1 MHRNTKKWHMF
12 TFLYFCNCHS
22 TNMKKTLLSI
32 LSFILLLACSCA
44 NSNSK
49 IADSSMPLLHVSG
62 EYVLT
67 EAGDTFYIQ
76 GVNLGNWLNPEGY
89 MFLMPDRECNSP
101 RLLND
106 MFAQMVGPDETA
118 AFWHEFKNRYITE
131 ADIRFIA
138 STGANTIRL
147 PFHYALLT
155 DNDYLGCTTREG
167 FARLD
172 SAVAWCQR
180 YGLYV
185 VLDMHDCP
193 GGQTGDNIDDSYGY
207 PFLFLCEKAQA
218 QFCSIW
224 REIAGHYESCNAI
237 LGYEMMNE
245 PIATYFTDDIDTLNS
260 LLEPLY
266 VRCIDSIRSVDKRH
280 IILPGGAQWNGTF
293 TVFHGLMQD
302 SNLLYACHRYGH
314 PADESGIRDFIHFR
328 DSLHIA
334 MCMTETGHRPHEW
347 LHNEAATLRRNNIGL
362 LWWPYKKLGGS
373 CWMHAG
379 VPDGWEL
386 VQQFAVAD
394 RHTFAAIREH
404 RPNINDAR
412 HAMDAYLD
420 SIQFECCHPD
430 TAYINAFN

>member
-1 MHRNTKKWHMF
+1 MF

-118 AFWHEFKNRYITE
+118 AFWQEFKNRYITE

-207 PFLFLCEKAQA
+207 PFLFLSEKAQA

-224 REIAGHYESCNAI
+224 REIAGHYESCNTV
-237 LGYEMMNE
+237 LGYELMNE

-334 MCMTETGHRPHEW
+334 MCMTETGHRPHE
-347 LHNEAATLRRNNIGL
+347 GL
-362 LWWPYKKLGGS
+362 LWWPYKKLGGG

-379 VPDGWEL
+379 VPDGWEI

>member
-22 TNMKKTLLSI
+22 ANMKKTLLSI
-32 LSFILLLACSCA
+32 LSFTLLLACSCA
-44 NSNSK
+44 NSNSQ

-106 MFAQMVGPDETA
+106 MFSQLVGPDETD

-207 PFLFLCEKAQA
+207 PFLFLSEKAQA

-224 REIAGHYESCNAI
+224 REIAEHYESCNAI

-245 PIATYFTDDIDTLNS
+245 PIATYFTDDLDTLNS

-266 VRCIDSIRSVDKRH
+266 VRCIDSIRTVDKRH

-347 LHNEAATLRRNNIGL
+347 LHKEAATLRRNNIGL

-420 SIQFECCHPD
+420 SIQFDCCHPD

>member
-1 MHRNTKKWHMF
+1 MF

-22 TNMKKTLLSI
+22 SNMKKTLLSI
-32 LSFILLLACSCA
+32 LSFTLLLACSCA
-44 NSNSK
+44 NSNSQ

-106 MFAQMVGPDETA
+106 MFSQLVGPDETD

-207 PFLFLCEKAQA
+207 PFLFLSEKAQA

-224 REIAGHYESCNAI
+224 REIAEHYESCNAI

-245 PIATYFTDDIDTLNS
+245 PIATYFTDDLDTLNS

-266 VRCIDSIRSVDKRH
+266 VRCIDSIRTVDKRH

-347 LHNEAATLRRNNIGL
+347 LHKEAATLRRNNIGL

-420 SIQFECCHPD
+420 SIQFDCCHPD

>member
-1 MHRNTKKWHMF
+1 MF

-22 TNMKKTLLSI
+22 TTMKKTLLSI

-44 NSNSK
+44 NSKSK

-207 PFLFLCEKAQA
+207 PFLFISEKAQA

-224 REIAGHYESCNAI
+224 REIAEHYESCNAI
-237 LGYEMMNE
+237 LAYEMMNE

-347 LHNEAATLRRNNIGL
+347 LHEEAATLRRNNIGL

-404 RPNINDAR
+404 RPNFNDAR
-412 HAMDAYLD
+412 HAMDAFLD

>member
-22 TNMKKTLLSI
+22 TTMKKTLLSI

-44 NSNSK
+44 NSKSK

-62 EYVLT
+62 EYVLN

-207 PFLFLCEKAQA
+207 PFLFISEKAQA

-347 LHNEAATLRRNNIGL
+347 LHEEAATLRRNNIGL

-404 RPNINDAR
+404 RPNFNDAR
-412 HAMDAYLD
+412 HAMDAFLD

>member
-106 MFAQMVGPDETA
+106 MFAQMVGSDETA

-207 PFLFLCEKAQA
+207 PFLFISEKAQA

-386 VQQFAVAD
+386 VQQFAVSD

-420 SIQFECCHPD
+420 SILFDCCHPD

>member
-1 MHRNTKKWHMF
+1 MNP
-12 TFLYFCNCHS
+12 N
-22 TNMKKTLLSI
+22 LLSFLAPA
-32 LSFILLLACSCA
+32 LSAVLLVCGVSCGRQGA
-44 NSNSK
+44 LPSAES
-49 IADSSMPLLHVSG
+49 DMPLLHVSG

-76 GVNLGNWLNPEGY
+76 GVNLGCWLNPEGY
-89 MFLMPDRECNSP
+89 MFLFRGEECNSP

-106 MFAQMVGPDETA
+106 LFSQMVGPDEAA
-118 AFWHEFKNRYITE
+118 AFWETFKDRYVTE
-131 ADIRFIA
+131 EDIRFIA
-138 STGANTIRL
+138 STGANTVRL

-155 DNDYLGCTTREG
+155 DDDYLGRTTREG

-172 SAVAWCQR
+172 SAVAWCRR

-207 PFLFLCEKAQA
+207 PYLFLSGRSQER
-218 QFCSIW
+218 FCSLW
-224 REIAGHYESCNAI
+224 RGIAAHYEGENAV

-245 PIATYFTDDIDTLNS
+245 PIATYFEQDLDTLNS

-293 TVFHGLMQD
+293 SVFTGLMHD
-302 SNLLYACHRYGH
+302 DNLLYACHRYGH
-314 PADESGIRDFIHFR
+314 PSDEEGIKDFLRFR
-328 DSLHIA
+328 DSLHVA
-334 MCMTETGHRPHEW
+334 MCMTETGHHPHQW
-347 LHNEAATLRRNNIGL
+347 LREEAATLRRNHIGL

-379 VPDGWEL
+379 VPDDWET
-386 VQQFAVAD
+386 VRQFAMSD
-394 RHTFAAIREH
+394 RHTFTAIREH
-404 RPNINDAR
+404 RPDIGLSRRALT
-412 HAMDAYLD
+412 ACLD
-420 SIQFECCHPD
+420 SILFANCHPD
-430 TAYINAFN
+430 TAYIAAFAK

>member
-106 MFAQMVGPDETA
+106 MFAQMVGPDETD

-207 PFLFLCEKAQA
+207 PFLFLSEKAQA

-224 REIAGHYESCNAI
+224 REIAGHYESCNTV

-245 PIATYFTDDIDTLNS
+245 PIATYFTDDLDTLNS

-334 MCMTETGHRPHEW
+334 MCMTETGHQPHEW

>member
-1 MHRNTKKWHMF
+1 
-12 TFLYFCNCHS
+12 
-22 TNMKKTLLSI
+22 MKKTLLSI

-155 DNDYLGCTTREG
+155 DNDFLGCTTREG

-172 SAVAWCQR
+172 SAVAWCQC

-207 PFLFLCEKAQA
+207 PFLFLSEKAQA

-224 REIAGHYESCNAI
+224 REIAGHYESCNVI

-245 PIATYFTDDIDTLNS
+245 PIATYFTDDLDTLNS

-362 LWWPYKKLGGS
+362 LWWPYKKLGGG

-386 VQQFAVAD
+386 VQQFAVSD

>member
-22 TNMKKTLLSI
+22 ANMKKTLLSI
-32 LSFILLLACSCA
+32 LSFTLLLACSCA
-44 NSNSK
+44 NSNSQ

-106 MFAQMVGPDETA
+106 MFSQLVGPDETD

-180 YGLYV
+180 HGLYV

-193 GGQTGDNIDDSYGY
+193 GGQTGDNIDDSYGC
-207 PFLFLCEKAQA
+207 PFLFLSEKAQA

-224 REIAGHYESCNAI
+224 REIAEHYESCNAI

-245 PIATYFTDDIDTLNS
+245 PIATYFTDDLDTLNS

-266 VRCIDSIRSVDKRH
+266 VRCIDSIRTVDKRH

-347 LHNEAATLRRNNIGL
+347 LHKEAATLRRNNIGL

-420 SIQFECCHPD
+420 SIQFDCCHPD

>member
-49 IADSSMPLLHVSG
+49 TTDSSMPLLHVSG

-118 AFWHEFKNRYITE
+118 EFWHEFKNRYITE

-207 PFLFLCEKAQA
+207 PFLFLSEKAQA

-224 REIAGHYESCNAI
+224 REIAEHYESCNTV

-245 PIATYFTDDIDTLNS
+245 PIATYFTDDLDSLNS

-420 SIQFECCHPD
+420 SILFECCHPD

>member
-1 MHRNTKKWHMF
+1 MF

-22 TNMKKTLLSI
+22 ANMKKTLLSI
-32 LSFILLLACSCA
+32 LSFTLLLACSCA
-44 NSNSK
+44 NSNSQ

-106 MFAQMVGPDETA
+106 MFSQLVGPDETD

-207 PFLFLCEKAQA
+207 PFLFLSEKAQA

-224 REIAGHYESCNAI
+224 REIAEHYESCNAI

-245 PIATYFTDDIDTLNS
+245 PIATYFTDDLDTLNS

-266 VRCIDSIRSVDKRH
+266 VRCIDSIRTVDKRH

-347 LHNEAATLRRNNIGL
+347 LHKEAATLRRNNIGL

-420 SIQFECCHPD
+420 SIQFDCCHPD

>member
-67 EAGDTFYIQ
+67 ETGDTFYIQ

-106 MFAQMVGPDETA
+106 MFAQMVGPDETD

-193 GGQTGDNIDDSYGY
+193 SGQTGDNIDDSYGY
-207 PFLFLCEKAQA
+207 PFLFLSEKAQA

-245 PIATYFTDDIDTLNS
+245 PIATYFTDDMDTLNS

-347 LHNEAATLRRNNIGL
+347 LHEEAATLRRNNIGL

-373 CWMHAG
+373 CWLHAG

-386 VQQFAVAD
+386 VQQFAGAD

>member
-1 MHRNTKKWHMF
+1 MF

-22 TNMKKTLLSI
+22 TTMKKTLLFI

-44 NSNSK
+44 NIKSK

-62 EYVLT
+62 EYVLN
-67 EAGDTFYIQ
+67 EAGDTFSIQ

-207 PFLFLCEKAQA
+207 PFLFISEKAQA

-224 REIAGHYESCNAI
+224 REIAEHYESCNAI

-245 PIATYFTDDIDTLNS
+245 PIATYFTDDMDTLNS

-314 PADESGIRDFIHFR
+314 PADESGIRDFLHFR

-347 LHNEAATLRRNNIGL
+347 LHEEAATLRRNNIGL

-386 VQQFAVAD
+386 VQQFAVSD

>member
-1 MHRNTKKWHMF
+1 MF

-22 TNMKKTLLSI
+22 ANMKKTLLSI

-106 MFAQMVGPDETA
+106 MFAQMVGPDETD

-207 PFLFLCEKAQA
+207 PFLFLSEKAQA

-224 REIAGHYESCNAI
+224 REIAEHYESCNAI

-245 PIATYFTDDIDTLNS
+245 PIATYFTDDLDTLNS

-266 VRCIDSIRSVDKRH
+266 VRCIDSIRTVDKRH

-347 LHNEAATLRRNNIGL
+347 LHKEAATLRRNNIGL

-420 SIQFECCHPD
+420 SIQFDCCHPD

>member
-1 MHRNTKKWHMF
+1 MF

-22 TNMKKTLLSI
+22 TTMKKTLLSI

-44 NSNSK
+44 NSKSK

-62 EYVLT
+62 EYVLN
-67 EAGDTFYIQ
+67 EAGDTFSIQ

-207 PFLFLCEKAQA
+207 PFLFISEKAQA

-347 LHNEAATLRRNNIGL
+347 LHEEAATLRRNNIGL

-386 VQQFAVAD
+386 VQQFAVSD

-412 HAMDAYLD
+412 HAMDAFLD
-420 SIQFECCHPD
+420 SILFECCHPD

>member
-1 MHRNTKKWHMF
+1 MHRNTKKWRLF

-22 TNMKKTLLSI
+22 ANMKKTLLSI

-118 AFWHEFKNRYITE
+118 AFWQEFKNRYITE

-207 PFLFLCEKAQA
+207 PFLFLSEKAQA
-218 QFCSIW
+218 QFCSLW
-224 REIAGHYESCNAI
+224 REIAGHYESCNTI

-245 PIATYFTDDIDTLNS
+245 PIATYFTDDLDSLNS

-347 LHNEAATLRRNNIGL
+347 LHKEAVTLRRNNIGL

-420 SIQFECCHPD
+420 SILFDCCHPD

>member
-1 MHRNTKKWHMF
+1 MF

-22 TNMKKTLLSI
+22 ANMKKTLLSI

-44 NSNSK
+44 NSNSQ

-106 MFAQMVGPDETA
+106 MFAQMVGPDETD

-207 PFLFLCEKAQA
+207 PFLFLSEKAQA

-224 REIAGHYESCNAI
+224 REIAEHYESCNAI

-245 PIATYFTDDIDTLNS
+245 PIATYFTDDLDTLNS

-266 VRCIDSIRSVDKRH
+266 VRCIDSIRTVDKRH

-347 LHNEAATLRRNNIGL
+347 LHKEAATLRRNNIGL

-420 SIQFECCHPD
+420 SIQFDCCHPD

>member
-12 TFLYFCNCHS
+12 TFLYFCTCHS
-22 TNMKKTLLSI
+22 TTMKNTVLSI

-106 MFAQMVGPDETA
+106 MFSQMVGPDETA
-118 AFWHEFKNRYITE
+118 EFWHEFKNRYITE

-207 PFLFLCEKAQA
+207 PFLFLSEKAQA

-245 PIATYFTDDIDTLNS
+245 PIATYFTDDMDTLNS

-314 PADESGIRDFIHFR
+314 QADESGIRDFIHFR

-347 LHNEAATLRRNNIGL
+347 LHEEAAILRRNNIGL

-386 VQQFAVAD
+386 VQQFAVSD

-412 HAMDAYLD
+412 HAMEAFLD
-420 SIQFECCHPD
+420 SIQFDCCHPD